1 MMNDLGQIPKRI
13 PKIPFDRRIYA
24 FAIDFAIAW
33 LLGSLA
39 ANWFAQGFIF
49 FVVWM
54 ASRVAVVSRNQGQSL
69 GAWSM
74 DMKVLSLRFRR
85 VPDLVTLSRREAIV
99 GGCATLA
106 MLGLNQALVNAFT
119 TLLLIAPLCADC
131 GVAFAD
137 EDYNQAFHD
146 RFADTVVV
154 PTKRGFSLDLRV
166 RRLVDELVYR
176 MRK

>member
-1 MMNDLGQIPKRI
+1 MYGDPPRSKRF
-13 PKIPFDRRIYA
+13 PRVPPDRRIYA
-24 FAIDFAIAW
+24 FVIDFAIAW

-49 FVVWM
+49 FVVWII
-54 ASRVAVVSRNQGQSL
+54 SRVVVVSRNQGQSL
-69 GAWSM
+69 GAWLM
-74 DMKVLSLRFRR
+74 DIKLLSLRFRR
-85 VPDLVTLSRREAIV
+85 VPDLIILSRREVIV

-106 MLGLNQALVNAFT
+106 MLGLNQIFFNAFS
-119 TLLLIAPLCADC
+119 TLLLVAPLGADC

-154 PTKRGFSLDLRV
+154 PTKRGFSLDLRL
-166 RRLVDELVYR
+166 RRLVDELSDR

>member
-1 MMNDLGQIPKRI
+1 MYDTPPKRI
-13 PKIPFDRRIYA
+13 PKIPFDRRMYA

-33 LLGSLA
+33 LLGSLP
-39 ANWFAQGFIF
+39 ANWFAQGLIF
-49 FVVWM
+49 FIVWIV
-54 ASRVAVVSRNQGQSL
+54 SRVVAVSQNQGQSL
-69 GAWSM
+69 GAWCM
-74 DMKVLSLRFRR
+74 DMKILSLRFRR
-85 VPDLVTLSRREAIV
+85 VPDLVTLARREVIL

-106 MLGLNQALVNAFT
+106 MLGLNQIFLNAFT
-119 TLLLIAPLCADC
+119 TLLLIAPLSADC

-146 RFADTVVV
+146 RFAETIVV

-176 MRK
+176 VRK